1 MKKYY
6 FIAALVILAGL
17 YSYHF
22 LAAEKA
28 EEQIDE
34 AIQEQINQQ
43 PDSLT
48 IQYSKIDIS
57 PFSGNISFKD
67 LNVIDSDY
75 IERAQTLTFDLTY
88 WDFLS
93 IYFGG
98 PEAGLN
104 EDRLFRLVA
113 ENTSFLQRETL
124 QETKIG
130 HLEATYSGNLWKTIQ
145 NMAMEMPLQ
154 ETQEIKFHAS
164 SLRYTQPESA
174 IGSLKSDSLDATIQ
188 IIQNGNSFRSQTET
202 KLSAVTWTPPVDFQQ
217 QYEFF
222 IKGFGFEPD
231 SIPIEEANFSA
242 DFNSANRSITLNNS
256 TISMSLAE
264 IKLIGNGRWADT
276 LSQTS
281 IDTLTV
287 RASKLSDQL
296 QNILNN
302 AEQLLGVRL
311 PKEGD
316 EIVIKLS
323 GNLGS
328 LRIID

>member
-6 FIAALVILAGL
+6 FIAALVILAGF

-34 AIQEQINQQ
+34 AIQEQLNQQ
-43 PDSLT
+43 PDSLS
-48 IQYSKIDIS
+48 IKYSKIDIS
-57 PFSGNISFKD
+57 PFSGNITFKD
-67 LNVIDSDY
+67 LNVINSSY
-75 IERAQTLTFDLTY
+75 IQRAQKLTFDLTY

-93 IYFGG
+93 IYISGA
-98 PEAGLN
+98 EAGLSK
-104 EDRLFRLVA
+104 DGLFRLVA
-113 ENTSFLQRETL
+113 ENVSFLQRQTL
-124 QETKIG
+124 QETKIRT
-130 HLEATYSGNLWKTIQ
+130 LEATYSGDLWKTIQ
-145 NMAMEMPLQ
+145 SMAMQIPLQ
-154 ETQEIKFHAS
+154 ETQEIALHAS

-188 IIQNGNSFRSQTET
+188 IIQNGSSFRSQTET
-202 KLSAVTWTPPVDFQQ
+202 RLSVITWTPPANFQQ

-231 SIPIEEANFSA
+231 SIPIENANFSA
-242 DFNSANRSITLNNS
+242 DFNSANKSITLNNS

-264 IKLIGNGRWADT
+264 INLLGNGIWATTISNTKVDT
-276 LSQTS
+276 LS
-281 IDTLTV
+281 I
-287 RASKLSDQL
+287 RASKLSNQL

-311 PKEGD
+311 PKEGN

-328 LRIID
+328 LKVVE